1 MTVNEFD
8 VPTGFWRAACEDA
21 DHPLACVGLDHRF
34 KWVNSA
40 FERLVGWSVV
50 ELTGRTWMEITV
62 QGDVGGDLASIEAVM
77 SGKVTHYTMSKSYI
91 HRRGH
96 AVPVELTVRRFPPNV
111 IDDVLCFRVEAPPA
125 KATRPE
131 LDQVEKS
138 LLRMISELRVKVETM
153 DEHQPRHDRSTTTSG
168 VTVNTGDTNSDRAM
182 RYQTGALVAIAGIL
196 AYLFYYVA
204 TLPKQDAPAPPP
216 SPIIQQQE

>member
-1 MTVNEFD
+1 MNEFD
-8 VPTGFWRAACEDA
+8 VPNGFWRAACEDA

-62 QGDVGGDLASIEAVM
+62 QGDVGGDLASVGAVI

-111 IDDVLCFRVEAPPA
+111 IDDVLCFRVESPPA

-131 LDQVEKS
+131 LDQVEAN
-138 LLRMISELRVKVETM
+138 LLKIIADLKAKVEKM
-153 DEHQPRHDRSTTTSG
+153 DDSNNRGGRHGNRSTTSG
-168 VTVNTGDTNSDRAM
+168 VTVNTGDTNSDRAL
-182 RYQTGALVAIAGIL
+182 RYYTAALVAIAGIV
-196 AYLFYYVA
+196 AWLFYYVA
-204 TLPKQDAPAPPP
+204 TLQKDVDPTPPP
-216 SPIIQQQE
+216 AAIQRHD